1 MAARHPGVVGRL
13 TYVVSDLHLGAP
25 ESKAAAPLAAFLA
38 HITSGPP
45 CSLIINGDGF
55 DLLALRV
62 MPGDVGI
69 LTGLHDDDH
78 TWGLGGRERAAI
90 TKLTVLCEREAI
102 AIEALRAL
110 VRAGHELHVVAGNHD
125 PELAFPAVADAL
137 REALAD
143 GADARVVVHPWF
155 VWAAGHAWIEH
166 GHQYDP
172 YCSFDDPLRPA
183 SDQTEPDINV
193 GTAVMRYL
201 VTGLESGQHGQWDRG
216 FFGHLEWALT
226 GGNLHRALEAYYTMI
241 RRLLGTWVLAVD
253 PREAFRRRADRKE
266 RLREV
271 SAQSGIALGT
281 LARIHALRRPPLV
294 RRLGPLM
301 RAIML
306 DRLVVVVAAP
316 ILTLFGAAAGGLTGV
331 GLASALALALAV
343 VVFRAA
349 PEPTDPRPA
358 MRAAGARAARILGVR
373 HVLHG
378 HTHAPEVT
386 GTVYNSGTWIDGD
399 GTLIRLDGD
408 AAELL
413 RWRDGALTPYS

>member
-1 MAARHPGVVGRL
+1 MGRL

-45 CSLIINGDGF
+45 CSLVINGDGF

-90 TKLTVLCEREAI
+90 TKLIVLCEREVVAV
-102 AIEALRAL
+102 EALRAF
-110 VRAGHELHVVAGNHD
+110 VRAGHDIHVVAGNHD

-137 REALAD
+137 RDALAE
-143 GADARVVVHPWF
+143 GAKDRVVVHPWF

-172 YCSFDDPLRPA
+172 YCSFDDALRPA
-183 SDQTEPDINV
+183 SDHTEPDINV

-201 VTGLESGQHGQWDRG
+201 VTGLQSGQHGQWDRG
-216 FFGHLEWALT
+216 FFGHLAWALT
-226 GGNLHRALEAYYTMI
+226 GGNLHRAFEAYCTMI
-241 RRLLGTWVLAVD
+241 RRLLGMWALAVD
-253 PREAFRRRADRKE
+253 PRAVLRNRADRKE
-266 RLREV
+266 ALRRV
-271 SAQSGIALGT
+271 SAQSGIPLGT
-281 LARIHALRRPPLV
+281 LARVHALRRPPLV

-306 DRLVVVVAAP
+306 DRLVVVIAAP
-316 ILTLFGAAAGGLTGV
+316 VLTLFGAAAGGLPGV
-331 GLASALALALAV
+331 GLAALVALILAV

-349 PEPTDPRPA
+349 PEPTDPRPT
-358 MRAAGARAARILGVR
+358 MRAAGARVSRILGVR

-378 HTHAPEVT
+378 HTHAPEVV
-386 GTVYNSGTWIDGD
+386 GPVYNSGTWIDGE

-408 AAELL
+408 TAALL
-413 RWRDGALTPYS
+413 RWRNGALAPHTPDMPSM